1 MAIEMSMKRQ
11 SNNSEDYITIRFE
24 DREGYLY
31 AFFSGRREGLADA
44 IKYWQRAID
53 ECHKRAYRRLLVEED
68 FPVPLSTADIF
79 YLAAAIAK
87 MPVTQLKI
95 AFVDRDLE
103 QNDINMFAGTVAAN
117 RGVVGRIFTN
127 VSRAEK
133 YLTLKP
139 RTE

>member
-1 MAIEMSMKRQ
+1 MKRQ
-11 SNNSEDYITIRFE
+11 SQSEDHITIRFE

-31 AFFSGRREGLADA
+31 AFFSGRRDNLADA
-44 IKYWQRAID
+44 IKFWQRAVD
-53 ECHKRAYRRLLVEED
+53 ECHKRAYKRLLVEED

-79 YLAAAIAK
+79 YLAAAISK
-87 MPVTQLKI
+87 MPVTRLTI

-127 VSRAEK
+127 VSEAEN
-133 YLTLKP
+133 YLTSKP
-139 RTE
+139 HKE

>member
-1 MAIEMSMKRQ
+1 MKGSMKRQ
-11 SNNSEDYITIRFE
+11 SHSEDHITIRFE

-31 AFFSGRREGLADA
+31 AFFSGRRDNLADA
-44 IKYWQRAID
+44 IKFWRRAVD
-53 ECHKRAYRRLLVEED
+53 ECHTRAYKRLLVEED

-79 YLAAAIAK
+79 YLATAISK
-87 MPVTQLKI
+87 MPVTRLKI

-127 VSRAEK
+127 VSDAEK
-133 YLTLKP
+133 YLTSKP
-139 RTE
+139 HKE

>member
-1 MAIEMSMKRQ
+1 MKRQ
-11 SNNSEDYITIRFE
+11 SNSEDHITIRFE

-31 AFFSGRREGLADA
+31 AFFSGRRDNLADA
-44 IKYWQRAID
+44 IKFWQRAVD
-53 ECHKRAYRRLLVEED
+53 ECHKRAYKRLLIEED

-87 MPVTQLKI
+87 MSVTHLKI
-95 AFVDRDLE
+95 AFADRDLA

-127 VSRAEK
+127 VSDAEK
-133 YLTLKP
+133 YLTSKP
-139 RTE
+139 HRE